1 MDRRRFLGV
10 LGAGVA
16 GLAVNEVSFAQES
29 SGAMPEVAF
38 TFDDPQ
44 LVDYPGASGSSWADV
59 DFMLRRALR
68 QAGVKATL
76 FVCGMRVDNAEGKKL
91 LQAWNDDGH
100 VLANHSYSHLYFHS
114 DKVTLA
120 QFEGDALKGE
130 NVVSGYPRFQ
140 KIFRY
145 PFFKEGDTI
154 EKRDGMRWWLA
165 QRGYKMG
172 RATIDASD
180 WAIDGRMRKRLEKG
194 PKADLAGYRD
204 FYLQHIWERSHY
216 YYSLAKKVW
225 GRPVRHTVLLHHR
238 LLSALFL
245 QDLIAMYRASGW
257 KVVDA
262 EYAYQDAI
270 YKEQPKILPAGESL
284 VWALAR
290 EKGMSGLRYPG
301 EDDTYENAEMDRR
314 GL

>member
-1 MDRRRFLGV
+1 
-10 LGAGVA
+10 
-16 GLAVNEVSFAQES
+16 VNEVSFAQES

-140 KIFRY
+140 KTFRY

-194 PKADLAGYRD
+194 PKADLAGYR
-204 FYLQHIWERSHY
+204 
-216 YYSLAKKVW
+216 
-225 GRPVRHTVLLHHR
+225 VLPPAHLGKIA
-238 LLSALFL
+238 LLLL
-245 QDLIAMYRASGW
+245 
-257 KVVDA
+257 
-262 EYAYQDAI
+262 
-270 YKEQPKILPAGESL
+270 AGEKGLGKAGTTHRAATSS
-284 VWALAR
+284 VAERVVLAR
-290 EKGMSGLRYPG
+290 SDCDVSREWMESGGRGVCVP
-301 EDDTYENAEMDRR
+301 RR
-314 GL
+314 DL

>member
-16 GLAVNEVSFAQES
+16 GLAVNEVSFAQGGS
-29 SGAMPEVAF
+29 AMPEVAF

-44 LVDYPGASGSSWADV
+44 LVDYPGASGWLSADV
-59 DFMLRRALR
+59 DSMLRKALR

-120 QFEGDALKGE
+120 QFQADVQKGE
-130 NVVSGYPRFQ
+130 NVVRGYPRFQ
-140 KIFRY
+140 KTFRY

-154 EKRDGMRWWLA
+154 EKRDGMRWWLS
-165 QRGYKMG
+165 QHGYKMG

-180 WAIDGRMRKRLEKG
+180 WAIDGRLRKRLE
-194 PKADLAGYRD
+194 ADAKTDLTKYRD
-204 FYLQHIWERSHY
+204 FYVDHIMARSTY
-216 YYSLAKKVW
+216 YDELAQKFW
-225 GRPVRHTVLLHHR
+225 GKPVRHTVLLHHR

-262 EYAYQDAI
+262 DYAYQDAI

-290 EKGMSGLRYPG
+290 EKGLSGLRYPG